1 MKCCYGVST
10 ALPEDV
16 IPLLPRHMVWS
27 QPGGIA
33 HVDALLVSG
42 IDQLRK
48 NWNSIKDT
56 SVIVIVF
63 DARVRLDSWR
73 IPELDL
79 SRSLLRQLSRDNTI
93 SHRVR
98 NPIRKLLQATAKS
111 FVSNFI
117 TLSYKTR
124 DIEKQTLL
132 RREVFGC
139 IWHGTRAEYAATIN
153 KKSTDILGLLQGE
166 DAQALELACLQIR
179 TGVPVATAAKQ
190 NAIAPFDINYLMKF
204 MSK

>member
-16 IPLLPRHMVWS
+16 IPLLPRHLVWS
-27 QPGGIA
+27 HPGGA
-33 HVDALLVSG
+33 VNVDALLVSG
-42 IDQLRK
+42 IDQLRRH
-48 NWNSIKDT
+48 WSLVKDT
-56 SVIVIVF
+56 ALIVIVF

-79 SRSLLRQLSRDNTI
+79 SRSLLRQLSCDNVI

-98 NPIRKLLQATAKS
+98 NPIQKLLQATAKS

-139 IWHGTRAEYAATIN
+139 IWHGTREAYAATIN
-153 KKSTDILGLLQGE
+153 KKSTDILGLLRSQ

-179 TGVPVATAAKQ
+179 TGMPVTTAAKQ

>member
-16 IPLLPRHMVWS
+16 IPLLPRHLVWS
-27 QPGGIA
+27 HPGGA
-33 HVDALLVSG
+33 VNVDALLVSG
-42 IDQLRK
+42 IDQLRRHWSLVK
-48 NWNSIKDT
+48 GT
-56 SVIVIVF
+56 ALIVIVF

-79 SRSLLRQLSRDNTI
+79 SRSLLRQLSCDNVI

-98 NPIRKLLQATAKS
+98 NPIQKLLQATAKS

-139 IWHGTRAEYAATIN
+139 IWHGTREAYAATIN
-153 KKSTDILGLLQGE
+153 KKSTDILGLLRSQ

-179 TGVPVATAAKQ
+179 TGMSVTTAAKQ